1 MNKTKVSLAIIGI
14 VFLVWALGVLTRLW
28 ANPIFSY
35 FWVASNNMADNLS
48 YIGLGVGVFLVGLAL
63 IVYRRN
69 TQSRT
74 ANSYRLISNK
84 QLKVKSTSLLGIG
97 GIIFLVWSI
106 GILTRLW
113 ANPVFSI
120 FMVASNNVA
129 DILSYIGL
137 GIGAFLLGSAL
148 IVYRKNL
155 RSETDKFV
163 GSYPHRQL
171 KVKSYDDYLLKK
183 TNARLESDYD
193 SNQLVIVNGR
203 QSYLGSEVMEKIVD
217 Q

>member
-1 MNKTKVSLAIIGI
+1 MNKIKVLLIMFGI
-14 VFLVWALGVLTRLW
+14 VFLVWALGILTRLW

-48 YIGLGVGVFLVGLAL
+48 FVGLGVGAFLVGLAL

-69 TQSRT
+69 TKSRT
-74 ANSYRLISNK
+74 ANSHRLFSIK
-84 QLKVKSTSLLGIG
+84 QLEVKSTSLLGIG
-97 GIIFLVWSI
+97 GIILLVWSI

-113 ANPVFSI
+113 ANPIFGI

-137 GIGAFLLGSAL
+137 GVGAFLLGSAL
-148 IVYRKNL
+148 TAYRRNSK
-155 RSETDKFV
+155 SETDKFV
-163 GSYPHRQL
+163 GSYTHRQL
-171 KVKSYDDYLLKK
+171 KVKSHDEHLQKK
-183 TNARLESDYD
+183 TNERIDNEDD

-203 QSYLGSEVMEKIVD
+203 QSDLGSEAMERIVD
-217 Q
+217 E